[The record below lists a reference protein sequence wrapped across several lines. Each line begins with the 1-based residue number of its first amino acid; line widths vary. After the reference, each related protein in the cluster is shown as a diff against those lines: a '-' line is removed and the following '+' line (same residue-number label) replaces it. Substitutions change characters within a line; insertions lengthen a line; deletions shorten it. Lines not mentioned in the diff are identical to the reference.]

1 MSIRSYRY
9 KIYPNKTQKK
19 SLVDFLFTSCHLYN
33 HALAYRRKK
42 WNESRQSV
50 GLYEQGKMLTKWR
63 NEDNENNPLNLLAYS
78 AAKRI
83 LRRLDKAYREFLK
96 GKRGYPRFKASRRWR
111 SIEFT
116 YGSGA
121 SMKGR
126 RVYILNVGMI
136 KSKLYRPIPDG
147 KIKTLTLLR
156 KPSGWYVLLAIN
168 IPDEPIKPT
177 NNKPAVGIDIGLRHA
192 LALSDGQFYDAPK
205 FLRST
210 QKKLRREQRAL
221 SRKKKG
227 GRNRR
232 KQVQRVARLHERIG
246 GQRKLYWHT
255 VTKQL
260 VNSFGLIAIED
271 LRLDF
276 MTRNKHT
283 AKAAHDIG
291 LGIFRQLLDYK
302 AIDAGVDVVAV
313 NAQYTSQE
321 CSGCGILVPKEL
333 SEREHHCP
341 ECDLVLDRDVNAA
354 RNILLRAQYRPVG
367 PNVSRKKDYACSTNP
382 RVGDESSHA

>member
-1 MSIRSYRY
+1 MSTRSYRY

-19 SLVDFLFTSCHLYN
+19 LLVDFLFTACRLYN
-33 HALAYRRKK
+33 HALNYRRKK
-42 WNESRQSV
+42 YTESRHAV
-50 GLYEQGKMLTKWR
+50 WYPEQNKMLTKWR
-63 NEDNENNPLNLLAYS
+63 NEDRENNPLSLLPSS
-78 AAKRI
+78 AAQRV

-116 YGSGA
+116 YGNGA

-126 RVYILNVGMI
+126 HVRILNVGMI
-136 KSKLYRPIPDG
+136 KAKLYRPIPDG
-147 KIKTLTLLR
+147 KIKTLMILR
-156 KPSGWYVLLAIN
+156 KPSGWYVILSIDILN
-168 IPDEPIKPT
+168 EPIKLGSD
-177 NNKPAVGIDIGLRHA
+177 KPAIGIDIGLRHA
-192 LALSDGQFYDAPK
+192 LALSDGQLYDAPK

-210 QKKLRREQRAL
+210 QKKLRREQRTL

-227 GRNRR
+227 GNNRR
-232 KQVQRVARLHERIG
+232 KQVQRVARLHERIE

-260 VNSFGLIAIED
+260 INSFGLIAIED

-276 MTRNKHT
+276 MTRNKYT

-313 NAQYTSQE
+313 NAHNTSQE
-321 CSGCGILVPKEL
+321 CSGCGVLVPKERG
-333 SEREHHCP
+333 EHEHHCP
-341 ECDLVLDRDVNAA
+341 ECGLVLDRDVNAA

-367 PNVSRKKDYACSTNP
+367 PNVSHQAMRAP
-382 RVGDESSHA
+382 RTYVSEGVSCVS